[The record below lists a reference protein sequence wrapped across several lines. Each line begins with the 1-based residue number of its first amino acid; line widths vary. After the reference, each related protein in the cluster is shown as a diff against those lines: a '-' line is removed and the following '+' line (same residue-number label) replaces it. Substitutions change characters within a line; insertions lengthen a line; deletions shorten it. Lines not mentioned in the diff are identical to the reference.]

1 MPVVGQPQAVTL
13 RPFWDVPFRRYNV
26 YWTVRK

>member
-1 MPVVGQPQAVTL
+1 MPVIGQPQAVTL

-26 YWTVRK
+26 YWTVQK